1 MRERTVRQIFRR
13 RVREATDAA
22 DRLRLRA
29 QTTFLRFLQAETTGG
44 VLLIIATAV
53 AMLLANS
60 RYAEPFAALWQNHL
74 ELRFGRFAIELTV
87 HEWINDGLMAC
98 FFLVVG
104 LEIKRELLQG
114 ELGSFRRAALPVLA
128 AVGGMA
134 APGLIFTLVTQGTGH
149 GRGWGIPTATDIAF
163 TVGVMTLLGR
173 RVPLWSK
180 VFVTALAIA
189 DDLGAV
195 VVIALFYTG
204 TLALGALAWVAG
216 ATLVLVGMN
225 RLGVRRLAP
234 YLIVGAMLWV
244 AMLRSGVHAT
254 LAGVILGM
262 CIPLRESRPLAD
274 FLDASER
281 ALRVLRRPGRP
292 KGSDGSDGGDGA
304 DEAQPPLAHTEHKE
318 AVLAAVLDAIV
329 GLRSPLHRLGHALH
343 GAVAIGVL
351 PLFALCNAGVR
362 LPLQGPELTA
372 ALLQP
377 VTAGVFFGLLVGKPI
392 GIVAASFLAVRLRLG
407 ELPVGGTFRQLFGA
421 AMLAGIGFTMSIFIT
436 GLAYAEPALVTSAK
450 LGILGGSLAS
460 ATLGA
465 LWLRFVAP
473 TRTAPPA
480 AGRSEQGG
488 PGESVGPT
496 RTPSPGDQVPEPSTV

>member
-13 RVREATDAA
+13 RVREATAAA
-22 DRLRLRA
+22 DRLRVRA
-29 QTTFLRFLQAETTGG
+29 QTTFLRFLQAEATGG
-44 VLLIIATAV
+44 VLLIIATVV
-53 AMLLANS
+53 AMVLANS

-114 ELGSFRRAALPVLA
+114 ELASFRRAALPVLA

-134 APGLIFTLVTQGTGH
+134 APGLIFTLVTSGTGH

-195 VVIALFYTG
+195 VVIALFYSG
-204 TLALGALAWVAG
+204 KLVPAALIGVVGSTLLLI
-216 ATLVLVGMN
+216 GMN

-234 YLIVGAMLWV
+234 YLLVGAMLWV

-262 CIPLRESRPLAD
+262 CIPLRESRPLTD
-274 FLDASER
+274 FLDTAER
-281 ALRVLRRPGRP
+281 ALRVLRSPDRHGPG
-292 KGSDGSDGGDGA
+292 DGAEPGA
-304 DEAQPPLAHTEHKE
+304 DEAHSPLHHTEHKE
-318 AVLAAVLDAIV
+318 AVLASVLDAIF

-343 GAVAIGVL
+343 DAVALGVL

-362 LPLQGPELTA
+362 LPQQEAEIRA
-372 ALLQP
+372 ALAQP
-377 VTAGVFFGLLVGKPI
+377 VTAGVFFGLLVGKPL
-392 GIVAASFLAVRLRLG
+392 GILIASYLAVKLRLG
-407 ELPVGGTFRQLFGA
+407 ELPAGGTFRQLLGA
-421 AMLAGIGFTMSIFIT
+421 ALLAGIGFTMSIFIT
-436 GLAYAEPALVTSAK
+436 GLAYADADLVTSAK
-450 LGILGGSLAS
+450 LGILGGSLVS

-473 TRTAPPA
+473 ARPAPPPA
-480 AGRSEQGG
+480 DPSTEPGTG
-488 PGESVGPT
+488 PGA
-496 RTPSPGDQVPEPSTV
+496 QVPVPSTV